1 MARVALLL
9 LLVLVAWAWSGVEA
23 QGYWEVV
30 VPDAGIASMHSAV
43 THYGNVVLLDRTNIG
58 DSQLPLPPGVCRD
71 NPLDRV
77 RHIMSPPKLACIHP
91 PPFAST
97 SFWTPHTNL
106 CCTCMS
112 MLKSLHKLTGIQT
125 SSEVHKS
132 IVYLNGE

>member
-23 QGYWEVV
+23 QGYWDVV

-58 DSQLPLPPGVCRD
+58 DSQLPLPAGVCRD

-77 RHIMSPPKLACIHP
+77 RHTMSTPKNLPSIRHLLLALVFGHHIRIHV
-91 PPFAST
+91 A
-97 SFWTPHTNL
+97 HVNI
-106 CCTCMS
+106 C
-112 MLKSLHKLTGIQT
+112 
-125 SSEVHKS
+125 
-132 IVYLNGE
+132 